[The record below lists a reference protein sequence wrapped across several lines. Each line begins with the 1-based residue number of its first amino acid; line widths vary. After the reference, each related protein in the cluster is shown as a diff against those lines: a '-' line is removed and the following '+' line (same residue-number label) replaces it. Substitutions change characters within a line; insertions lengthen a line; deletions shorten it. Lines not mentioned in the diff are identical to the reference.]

1 MEKGRLSIHTE
12 NILPIIKKWLYSDK
26 DIFIRELIANA
37 VDACTKHAR
46 LALTGE
52 TGAEDAYTVKVT
64 IDENAKTLTFS
75 DNGLGMTDDEVREY
89 INQVAFSGAEAFLEK
104 VKQAG
109 DSNIIGHFGL
119 GFYSAFMV
127 SELVEIETLSYQDG
141 AKPVRWSCGG
151 GVEYEMQEGERASR
165 GTDVIL
171 HLNEEDAEFLSYY
184 TVRGVIEKYCAFLP
198 YPITLFEAGKTK
210 EEDLKRFEQ
219 PLNNTS
225 PLWKKPPRDCTEE
238 EYKSFYRDVFRQFE
252 EPLFWIHL
260 NVDYP
265 FNMQGILYF
274 PRLKQRLEGMDG
286 EIKLYN
292 NQVFVADN
300 LKEVIP
306 EFLLLLKGV
315 IDCPDLPLNVSRSFL
330 QNDGT
335 VKKVQ
340 QHITKKIADKLNEL
354 FKSERETY
362 EGYWDDIAPFVRFGC
377 LRDDKLYD
385 MVKDALLFKETEG
398 KRLTLAEAREK
409 AGDSLTYADDV
420 DRQAFYIQNY
430 TDAGIPVLVLD
441 GPVDAPFLSMLEQ
454 KESGVKFS
462 RIDAGLNDSLKG
474 DGVELKKEP
483 LEEILRRA
491 TGKDELKIELEP
503 MKNEGLPAMLITDE
517 QSRRFSEYAA
527 RWAGGAGAP
536 FDADV
541 KLMLNSNNKLVQKLA
556 DIGDAEK
563 ADLIAAHLYDLALMQ
578 SRALTA
584 KEMAAFSER
593 GAKLMLLA
601 AE

>member
-37 VDACTKHAR
+37 VDACTKHSR

-52 TGAEDAYTVKVT
+52 TKPEDAYSVRVT
-64 IDENAKTLTFS
+64 IDEAAKTLTFS

-104 VKQAG
+104 VKQSG

-141 AKPVRWSCGG
+141 AKPVHWSCGG
-151 GVEYEMQEGERASR
+151 GVEYEMQDGGRTER

-171 HLNEEDAEFLSYY
+171 HLNDEDSEFLRYF

-198 YPITLFEAGKTK
+198 YPITLYEDGKTK
-210 EEDLKRFEQ
+210 DEDIERFKQ

-225 PLWKKPPRDCTEE
+225 PLWRKPPRDCTDE

-354 FKSERETY
+354 FKNERETY

-398 KRLTLAEAREK
+398 KHFTLAEAREK
-409 AGDSLTYADDV
+409 AGDALTYADDV

-430 TDAGIPVLVLD
+430 TNAGIPVLVLD
-441 GPVDAPFLSMLEQ
+441 GPVDAPFLSLLEQ

-474 DGVELKKEP
+474 DGIELKKEP

-491 TGKDELKIELEP
+491 TGKDELKVELEP

-527 RWAGGAGAP
+527 RWAGGTP

-541 KLMLNSNNKLVQKLA
+541 KLMLNSNNKLVQKLSE
-556 DIGDAEK
+556 IGDAEK

-601 AE
+601 VE

>member
-1 MEKGRLSIHTE
+1 MEKGHLSIHTE

-37 VDACTKHAR
+37 VDACTKHSR
-46 LALTGE
+46 LALTGATE
-52 TGAEDAYTVKVT
+52 AESAYAVKVT
-64 IDENAKTLTFS
+64 IDEAAKTLTFS
-75 DNGLGMTDDEVREY
+75 DNGLGMTADEVREY

-104 VKQAG
+104 VKQVG

-141 AKPVRWSCGG
+141 AKPVHWSCGG
-151 GVEYEMQEGERASR
+151 GVEYEMQEGSRASR

-171 HLNEEDAEFLSYY
+171 HLNEEDSEFLRYY

-198 YPITLFEAGKTK
+198 YPIMLAEAGKTK
-210 EEDLKRFEQ
+210 EEDLKRFEL

-252 EPLFWIHL
+252 DPLFWIHL

-354 FKSERETY
+354 FKNERGIY

-398 KRLTLAEAREK
+398 KRLTLAETREK
-409 AGDSLTYADDV
+409 AGDALTYADDV

-430 TDAGIPVLVLD
+430 TDAGIPVLVMD
-441 GPVDAPFLSMLEQ
+441 GPVDAPFLSLLEQ
-454 KESGVKFS
+454 KEEGVKFS

-483 LEEILRRA
+483 LEAILRRA

-527 RWAGGAGAP
+527 RWAGGTP

-556 DIGDAEK
+556 EIDGEK

-601 AE
+601 VE

>member
-37 VDACTKHAR
+37 VDACTKHSR

-52 TGAEDAYTVKVT
+52 TGAEDAYSIKVM
-64 IDENAKTLTFS
+64 IDEDAKTLTFS
-75 DNGLGMTDDEVREY
+75 DNGLGMTDAEVREY
-89 INQVAFSGAEAFLEK
+89 INQVAFSGAESFMEK
-104 VKQAG
+104 VKQSG

-127 SELVEIETLSYQDG
+127 SSFVEIETLSYQEG
-141 AKPVRWSCGG
+141 SAPVHWSCGG
-151 GVEYEMQEGERASR
+151 GVDYEMREGARASR

-171 HLNEEDAEFLSYY
+171 HLNDEDAEFLRYY

-198 YPITLFEAGKTK
+198 YPITLYEAGKTK
-210 EEDLKRFEQ
+210 DEDLDRFKQ

-225 PLWKKPPRDCTEE
+225 PLWRKPPRDCTEE

-274 PRLKQRLEGMDG
+274 PRLKQRMEGMDG

-354 FKSERETY
+354 FKNERETY

-385 MVKDALLFKETEG
+385 MVKDALLFKNTDG
-398 KRLTLAEAREK
+398 KHLTLAEAREK

-420 DRQAFYIQNY
+420 DRQAFYIQNH
-430 TDAGIPVLVLD
+430 TNAGIPVLVLD
-441 GPVDAPFLSMLEQ
+441 GPVDAPFLSLLEQ

-462 RIDAGLNDSLKG
+462 RIDSGLSDSLKG
-474 DGVELKKEP
+474 DGIELKKEP
-483 LEEILRRA
+483 IEAILRRA

-527 RWAGGAGAP
+527 RWAGGAP

-556 DIGDAEK
+556 EIEDAEK
-563 ADLIAAHLYDLALMQ
+563 ADLVAAHLYDLALMQ

-601 AE
+601 VE